1 MSPVQE
7 SQRGGKGKS
16 DGIFTHTGRD
26 YIPLGF
32 FNFTKGRAKK
42 KNDLSSAMLSHVLT
56 RTKEAWEGLLTG
68 QLKNRKCDE

>member
-1 MSPVQE
+1 MSPVQG

-32 FNFTKGRAKK
+32 FNFTKGRAEEEK
-42 KNDLSSAMLSHVLT
+42 
-56 RTKEAWEGLLTG
+56 
-68 QLKNRKCDE
+68 